1 MSEQSLLQRLQG
13 ADATR
18 AAAAAIRG
26 EPGNTTRAF
35 TAERDLVQSWAAEHA
50 ELGTAAD
57 WRALESPADVVRCVE
72 QAELPGAPYFMGLV
86 FTFADA
92 RAAMRALDP
101 DSVPSPLEVRDWAAN
116 MTRVH
121 AGREPPEHAPGN
133 TLAQTIAGYV
143 QENVASTL
151 INASFGPIVRTVAQI
166 DDAIAVANIPVAQD
180 AAVPDRIQAL
190 DAWCR
195 LRVPAVAHAD
205 AAGAMVVGAD
215 DRPLCTRG
223 HRSRLCR
230 DSRRHHGP
238 ARHSVR
244 HAGDHRRTSRRAPR
258 VRIALQPWESSH
270 RGQQEQEAKG
280 PRTKR
285 RPQAMGEHGE
295 PLARLFT

>member
-1 MSEQSLLQRLQG
+1 MRTCFCCAKAAVVGGRYLAELCTGSLLPRFLRSKTAGRSHHFGWWLAAHQPTRLTQRNATAQSRRFGTSSSNSLYQSFIMSEQSLLQRLQG

-133 TLAQTIAGYV
+133 TLAQTIAGFV
-143 QENVASTL
+143 CERNGS
-151 INASFGPIVRTVAQI
+151 
-166 DDAIAVANIPVAQD
+166 
-180 AAVPDRIQAL
+180 
-190 DAWCR
+190 
-195 LRVPAVAHAD
+195 
-205 AAGAMVVGAD
+205 
-215 DRPLCTRG
+215 RP
-223 HRSRLCR
+223 
-230 DSRRHHGP
+230 
-238 ARHSVR
+238 
-244 HAGDHRRTSRRAPR
+244 
-258 VRIALQPWESSH
+258 
-270 RGQQEQEAKG
+270 
-280 PRTKR
+280 
-285 RPQAMGEHGE
+285 
-295 PLARLFT
+295 